1 MYLKIKLI
9 YKIQTWERVYLAMNA
24 HRRWSFDLL
33 GLLWCRVK
41 ALWNSAYENV
51 ISWNSFFATCP
62 RLSSILTAFSVGR
75 AARAAGSIFQ
85 GFCKSNLIS
94 IRFLI
99 FHHRNILTYLDEEF
113 GGHLLRQLYF
123 WQVFPSRLEK
133 AESVSKTKTNLRNGR
148 ECEHVHRAILYGDIV
163 QSNPQCRLL

>member
-1 MYLKIKLI
+1 MEFYL
-9 YKIQTWERVYLAMNA
+9 
-24 HRRWSFDLL
+24 
-33 GLLWCRVK
+33 
-41 ALWNSAYENV
+41 
-51 ISWNSFFATCP
+51 FFATCP

-75 AARAAGSIFQ
+75 EARAAGSIFQ
-85 GFCKSNLIS
+85 GFCKSTLIS
-94 IRFLI
+94 IRFSI

-133 AESVSKTKTNLRNGR
+133 AESVSKTPERKTNLRNGR
-148 ECEHVHRAILYGDIV
+148 EGEHVHRAILYGDIV